1 MKIIFCQSLGNTCRS
16 PIAEAVMIKLIEKYH
31 VEEDWQV
38 DSAGIADWHVGKEP
52 NSRSLNIMKKYKLL
66 PYNNRS
72 RQIRASDFDEFDYIF
87 GMDLYNMRELG
98 ASQPQGTKAKLLLLG
113 DFGLPQS
120 ERIIEDPFG
129 VSVNVLGLVKIIF

>member
-1 MKIIFCQSLGNTCRS
+1 MTD
-16 PIAEAVMIKLIEKYH
+16 VIKKH
-31 VEEDWQV
+31 NVEEDWQV

-52 NSRSLNIMKKYKLL
+52 NSRSLNIMKKYKL

-72 RQIRASDFDEFDYIF
+72 RQIRYSDFNEFDYIF

-98 ASQPQGTKAKLLLLG
+98 ACQPQDTKAKLLLLG

-120 ERIIEDPFG
+120 ERIIEDPYG
-129 VSVNVLGLVKIIF
+129 VSTYVVLL